1 MGAAAISS
9 FENWFDRESG
19 YSPHMITRRMLL
31 EACACGGM
39 PVQDGRTA
47 IVAGVSGQAR
57 LPVCTCPACHKLYAQ
72 IGSGFLPLD
81 NPLKFRIALP

>member
-1 MGAAAISS
+1 
-9 FENWFDRESG
+9 
-19 YSPHMITRRMLL
+19 MITRRMLL

-81 NPLKFRIALP
+81 NPLKISYRPALTGYIWNPQNSC

>member
-1 MGAAAISS
+1 
-9 FENWFDRESG
+9 
-19 YSPHMITRRMLL
+19 MITRRMLL

-47 IVAGVSGQAR
+47 IVAGVSGQTR
-57 LPVCTCPACHKLYAQ
+57 LPVCPCPVCHRLYARLD
-72 IGSGFLPLD
+72 GGFLPLD